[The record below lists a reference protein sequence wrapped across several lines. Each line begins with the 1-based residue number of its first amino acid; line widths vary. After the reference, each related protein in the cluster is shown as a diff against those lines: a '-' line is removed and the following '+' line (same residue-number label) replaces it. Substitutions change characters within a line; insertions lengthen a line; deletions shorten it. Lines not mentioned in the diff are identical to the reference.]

1 MNKDEDDIIGPIL
14 YVKNIPDQ
22 GLRISWNL
30 TGIIFN
36 NDYQNYHLFL
46 PVAS

>member
-1 MNKDEDDIIGPIL
+1 MNKEEEKLGPML

-22 GLRISWNL
+22 GLRIYWNL
-30 TGIIFN
+30 TGILFN

-46 PVAS
+46 PIST